1 MEKAF
6 LYLRVSSP
14 GQVEG
19 YGFDRQEEACQAY
32 AKKAGYEIVG
42 TFQEEGVSGAK
53 DETERPA
60 FQEMMAAILVNG
72 VRTVIVEGMYRLA
85 RELRIQEA
93 LLVYMAAKGV
103 DLLSAR
109 TEENVTQAIQADPMK
124 KALVQIQGVFAELD
138 KNLTVKRLRK
148 ARDAKS
154 AEQKKRCEGRKT
166 FGCTPEEKKIVER
179 IRAMRRTRKNGT
191 PGMTMQAICDRLNFE
206 GISTKLGKQWTPGQI
221 HGILNRRKGK

>member
-1 MEKAF
+1 
-6 LYLRVSSP
+6 
-14 GQVEG
+14 VEG
-19 YGFDRQEEACQAY
+19 HGFDRQEEACRAY

-72 VRTVIVEGMYRLA
+72 VRTVIVEGMDRLA
-85 RELRIQEA
+85 RELRVQEA

-138 KNLTVKRLRK
+138 KNLAVKRLRK

-154 AEQKKRCEGRKT
+154 AEHKKTLRGPQELRTDPRGAERHPADK
-166 FGCTPEEKKIVER
+166 GHEAHPEER
-179 IRAMRRTRKNGT
+179 N
-191 PGMTMQAICDRLNFE
+191 PGMAMQEICDRLNFDA
-206 GISTKLGKQWTPGQI
+206 GGKGRP
-221 HGILNRRKGK
+221 

>member
-1 MEKAF
+1 MRRIIPIE
-6 LYLRVSSP
+6 
-14 GQVEG
+14 
-19 YGFDRQEEACQAY
+19 
-32 AKKAGYEIVG
+32 
-42 TFQEEGVSGAK
+42 SGRGGHLVCPWASLK
-53 DETERPA
+53 ERPA

-72 VRTVIVEGMYRLA
+72 VRTVIVEGMDRLA

-93 LLVYMAAKGV
+93 LLVYIAAKGV

-154 AEQKKRCEGRKT
+154 AEQKKRCEGRKSY
-166 FGCTPEEKKIVER
+166 GQSAEE
-179 IRAMRRTRKNGT
+179 
-191 PGMTMQAICDRLNFE
+191 
-206 GISTKLGKQWTPGQI
+206 
-221 HGILNRRKGK
+221 

>member
-1 MEKAF
+1 
-6 LYLRVSSP
+6 
-14 GQVEG
+14 
-19 YGFDRQEEACQAY
+19 
-32 AKKAGYEIVG
+32 
-42 TFQEEGVSGAK
+42 
-53 DETERPA
+53 
-60 FQEMMAAILVNG
+60 MAAILVNG
-72 VRTVIVEGMYRLA
+72 VRTVIVEGIDRLA

-179 IRAMRRTRKNGT
+179 IRAMQRRGRIG
-191 PGMTMQAICDRLNFE
+191 PPA
-206 GISTKLGKQWTPGQI
+206 
-221 HGILNRRKGK
+221 